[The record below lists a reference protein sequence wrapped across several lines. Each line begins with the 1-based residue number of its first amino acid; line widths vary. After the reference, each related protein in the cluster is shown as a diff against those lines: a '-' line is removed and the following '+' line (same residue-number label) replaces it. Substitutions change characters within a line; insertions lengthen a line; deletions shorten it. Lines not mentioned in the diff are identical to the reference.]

1 MWFLGLVIGAIIGA
15 VGGAQGAILGGLF
28 GAGLGWVISQKP
40 SVPSDSRLRTIESS
54 IKLLQ
59 QRVAGLEKTIQAQQ
73 STGLAPV
80 NVSSAAEFPE
90 PSASERRDAPPAES
104 YVPPRPPP
112 LDTDNSLP
120 PHEVSAPDSLEPGH
134 VPPAAPPPVRAAQ
147 PSPIWNFF
155 FGGNTL
161 VRFGVIV
168 LFFGVG
174 FLLKYAS
181 EHIVIPIEARFIA
194 VAMGAIV
201 MLAIGWRLRG
211 SRPGYGLIMQGG
223 GIGLLYLTVFAA
235 FRLYQLLPAGLVFV
249 LLVATAFFSAM
260 LAVLQDS
267 RSLAAIGVTGGFVA
281 PILAST
287 GAGSHVMLFSFYA
300 VLNLGILI
308 IAWFKPWRSLNF
320 LGFAFTFIIGLLWGG
335 RYYRADLFAS
345 TEPFLILFFLF

>member
-28 GAGLGWVISQKP
+28 GAGVGWVISQKP

-73 STGLAPV
+73 STGLAPM

-120 PHEVSAPDSLEPGH
+120 PHEVSAPDTIESGH
-134 VPPAAPPPVRAAQ
+134 VPPAAPPPLRAAQ

-168 LFFGVG
+168 VIFRCRFPAQVRFRTHRHSDRGAVYRCRDRRHRHVG
-174 FLLKYAS
+174 DRLAL
-181 EHIVIPIEARFIA
+181 ARFPSRLWFDYARRRDWSA
-194 VAMGAIV
+194 VSHGV
-201 MLAIGWRLRG
+201 CRL
-211 SRPGYGLIMQGG
+211 
-223 GIGLLYLTVFAA
+223 
-235 FRLYQLLPAGLVFV
+235 
-249 LLVATAFFSAM
+249 
-260 LAVLQDS
+260 
-267 RSLAAIGVTGGFVA
+267 
-281 PILAST
+281 
-287 GAGSHVMLFSFYA
+287 
-300 VLNLGILI
+300 
-308 IAWFKPWRSLNF
+308 
-320 LGFAFTFIIGLLWGG
+320 
-335 RYYRADLFAS
+335 
-345 TEPFLILFFLF
+345 